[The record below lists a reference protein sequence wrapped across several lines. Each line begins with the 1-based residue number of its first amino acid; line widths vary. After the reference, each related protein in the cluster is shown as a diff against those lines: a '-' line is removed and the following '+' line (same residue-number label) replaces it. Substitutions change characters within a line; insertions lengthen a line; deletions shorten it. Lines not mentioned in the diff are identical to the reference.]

1 MSGGTA
7 VRHLTLAEVLD
18 LARHACLAQ
27 DQPVELRAPGLL
39 ESAVHRPRARM
50 MGTPAYEDRFEQ
62 AAALLHALASNH
74 PLVDGNK
81 RTAWLAAA
89 TFLAVNGV
97 DLSGA
102 DQDLAYALVIDV
114 ASGAE
119 GDVGGSP
126 DGCAR
131 CTRRTRCR
139 TGAPRTGRCDARRT
153 RRGHGPVP
161 PRRVCPCR

>member
-1 MSGGTA
+1 MSRAADARGA
-7 VRHLTLAEVLD
+7 VVPADVVRHLTLAEVLD

-27 DQPVELRAPGLL
+27 GQPVELRAPGLL

-50 MGTPAYEDRFEQ
+50 FGTPAYTDPYEQ
-62 AAALLHALASNH
+62 AAALLHGIAVNH

-97 DLSGA
+97 DPA
-102 DQDLAYALVIDV
+102 AVDQDAAYALVVDV

-119 GDVGGSP
+119 
-126 DGCAR
+126 AR
-131 CTRRTRCR
+131 V
-139 TGAPRTGRCDARRT
+139 
-153 RRGHGPVP
+153 PVIAD
-161 PRRVCPCR
+161 RLRELAAV

>member
-1 MSGGTA
+1 MRPASG

-50 MGTPAYEDRFEQ
+50 FGTPAYTDLHEQ
-62 AAALLHALASNH
+62 AAALLHGIAVNH

-89 TFLAVNGV
+89 TFLAVNGADPAAV
-97 DLSGA
+97 
-102 DQDLAYALVIDV
+102 DQDAAYALVIEV

-119 GDVGGSP
+119 
-126 DGCAR
+126 AR
-131 CTRRTRCR
+131 V
-139 TGAPRTGRCDARRT
+139 
-153 RRGHGPVP
+153 PVIAD
-161 PRRVCPCR
+161 RLRELLAV

>member
-1 MSGGTA
+1 MTGVRA

-50 MGTPAYEDRFEQ
+50 YGTRAYTDLHEQ
-62 AAALLHALASNH
+62 AAALLHGIAVNH

-89 TFLAVNGV
+89 TFLAVNGADPAAV
-97 DLSGA
+97 DQEA
-102 DQDLAYALVIDV
+102 AYALVVDV

-119 GDVGGSP
+119 
-126 DGCAR
+126 AR
-131 CTRRTRCR
+131 V
-139 TGAPRTGRCDARRT
+139 
-153 RRGHGPVP
+153 PVIAD
-161 PRRVCPCR
+161 RLRELLAV

>member
-1 MSGGTA
+1 MSDPRRGDA
-7 VRHLTLAEVLD
+7 LRAPVVRHLTLAEVLD

-50 MGTPAYEDRFEQ
+50 FGTPAYTDPYEQ
-62 AAALLHALASNH
+62 AAALLHGIATNH

-97 DLSGA
+97 DLADA
-102 DQDLAYALVIDV
+102 DQDAAYDLVVDV

-119 GDVGGSP
+119 AEV
-126 DGCAR
+126 
-131 CTRRTRCR
+131 
-139 TGAPRTGRCDARRT
+139 
-153 RRGHGPVP
+153 PVIASRLRELRP
-161 PRRVCPCR
+161 V

>member
-1 MSGGTA
+1 MSTA
-7 VRHLTLAEVLD
+7 GARPRRHLTLAEVLD

-50 MGTPAYEDRFEQ
+50 FGTPAYEDPYEQ
-62 AAALLHALASNH
+62 AAALLHGIATNH

-97 DLSGA
+97 DLADA
-102 DQDLAYALVIDV
+102 DQEAAYGLVIDV
-114 ASGAE
+114 AAGTE
-119 GDVGGSP
+119 GDI
-126 DGCAR
+126 AR
-131 CTRRTRCR
+131 I
-139 TGAPRTGRCDARRT
+139 AARLRA
-153 RRGHGPVP
+153 VS
-161 PRRVCPCR
+161 V

>member
-1 MSGGTA
+1 MSGTRHASDGPA
-7 VRHLTLAEVLD
+7 GRHPAEAHHPAPAGVRHLTLAEVLD

-50 MGTPAYEDRFEQ
+50 FGTPAYEDPYEQ
-62 AAALLHALASNH
+62 AAALLHGIAANH

-97 DLSGA
+97 DLGDA

-114 ASGAE
+114 ASGSE
-119 GDVGGSP
+119 GD
-126 DGCAR
+126 
-131 CTRRTRCR
+131 TRRI
-139 TGAPRTGRCDARRT
+139 AARLRSL
-153 RRGHGPVP
+153 HEPHEPV
-161 PRRVCPCR
+161 